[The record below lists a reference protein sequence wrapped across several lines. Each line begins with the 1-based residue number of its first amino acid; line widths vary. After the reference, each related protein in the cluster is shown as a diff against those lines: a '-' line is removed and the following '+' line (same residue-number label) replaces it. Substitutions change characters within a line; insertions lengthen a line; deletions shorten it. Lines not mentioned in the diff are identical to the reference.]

1 MTKLDEIVA
10 YKKEEVAQAKKNR
23 PLSAVEKGLKG
34 RPPVRDFR
42 AAISRPGAVSLIAEV
57 KRASPSAGTIRPGAD
72 AVSVGKA
79 YDGAGAQAISV
90 LTDSKFFSGGL
101 EDLVAVRAAVSVPV
115 LRKDFLLEEYQ
126 VIEAAASGADAVLLI
141 AAILEGP
148 VLKRLIGLA
157 EGLHLHALVEV
168 HTEKEAEQAV
178 HAGAG
183 IIGINNRDLATFL
196 VDLKTTERLIRR
208 IPPDRTAVSESGIH
222 SRADVELLGRLGAA
236 AVLVG
241 EELMRS
247 EDIAARVKEL
257 MGW

>member
-10 YKKEEVAQAKKNR
+10 YKREEVAQAKKNR
-23 PLSAVEKGLKG
+23 PLSIVEKGLKG

-42 AAISRPGAVSLIAEV
+42 EAISQPGRVSLIAEV

-72 AVSVGKA
+72 AVSVGKI
-79 YDGAGAQAISV
+79 YDSAGAQAISV

-101 EDLVAVRAAVSVPV
+101 EDLIAVRAAVSVPV

-148 VLKRLIGLA
+148 VLKRLIRMA
-157 EGLHLHALVEV
+157 RDLHLHALVEV
-168 HTEKEAEQAV
+168 HTEKEMEQAV
-178 HAGAG
+178 QAEAQ
-183 IIGINNRDLATFL
+183 IIGINNRDLATFR
-196 VDLKTTERLIRR
+196 VDLKTTEQLIRR
-208 IPPDRTAVSESGIH
+208 IPGGKTVVSESGIR
-222 SRADVELLGRLGAA
+222 SRADVEFLGRLGAS